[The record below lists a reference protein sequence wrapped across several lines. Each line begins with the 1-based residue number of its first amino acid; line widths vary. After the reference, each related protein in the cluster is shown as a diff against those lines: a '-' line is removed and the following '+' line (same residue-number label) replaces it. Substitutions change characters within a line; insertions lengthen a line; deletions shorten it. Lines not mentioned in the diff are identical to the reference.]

1 MVGVKDWGLGK
12 EGDWMDATKLKVKE
26 NKGESD
32 LRRHAE
38 KELETM
44 LEDTKD
50 FSGMSPKDIAS
61 LIHELEVHQIELKMQ
76 NNELRRIQG
85 ELEKTRDKYSHLYDF
100 APVGYFTISA
110 KGIIDE
116 VNLTGASLIG
126 IERNA
131 LIGKPFSRFVL
142 RDDQNIFYQHRQRL
156 LETETSQSCE
166 LRLVRNDGH
175 KFHTCMECMVIKN
188 TSDDLRQIRAVVSD
202 ITERKQTEKKIKEYS
217 EKLEKQVDFLQRME
231 AMGTFAGGIVHDFN
245 NLLTV
250 IINYSNF
257 ALNGVGSESPVREN
271 IEKIIRNAQHGASLT
286 HWLLL
291 FSRNQPLER
300 KITNLNELIIDM
312 EKMLRRIITKR
323 INLVV
328 LLEPDLGRVLVDPAQ
343 VELLI
348 INLVVNARDA
358 MPKGGKLTLETSNVE
373 LDEGYVQNHIAV
385 IPGPYVLL
393 AVSDT
398 GIGMTKEVQAKLFE
412 PFFSTK
418 EKGQGTGL
426 GLSTVYGIIK
436 QSKGHIWVYSE
447 PGKGSTFK
455 IYLPKVKK
463 TACIMERPGK
473 KGESLQ
479 GSETIMHAK
488 TLYGLMHAKKF
499 GLEDTAVIFHPSN
512 PFFAAPK
519 GAHKE
524 LLNATSLLGR

>member
-1 MVGVKDWGLGK
+1 
-12 EGDWMDATKLKVKE
+12 MDATKLKVKE
-26 NKGESD
+26 NQGESD

-44 LEDTKD
+44 LEDTED
-50 FSGMSPKDIAS
+50 LSGMSPKDIAS

-76 NNELRRIQG
+76 NDELRRIQG
-85 ELEKTRDKYSHLYDF
+85 ELEKTRDRYSHLYDF

-142 RDDQNIFYQHRQRL
+142 RDDQDIFYQHRQRL
-156 LETETSQSCE
+156 LETETSRSCD

-175 KFHTCMECMVIKN
+175 EFYARLECMVIKN
-188 TSDDLRQIRAVVSD
+188 TSDDLRQIRAVVSN
-202 ITERKQTEKKIKEYS
+202 ITERKQAEKKIKEYS
-217 EKLEKQVDFLQRME
+217 EKLKKQVDFLQRME
-231 AMGTFAGGIVHDFN
+231 AMGTFVGGIVHDFN

-257 ALNGVGSESPVREN
+257 ALNGVGSESPVRKN
-271 IEKIIRNAQHGASLT
+271 IEKIIRNAQYGASLT
-286 HWLLL
+286 HCLLL
-291 FSRNQPLER
+291 FSRNQPLDR

-312 EKMLRRIITKR
+312 EKMLRRVITKK
-323 INLVV
+323 IDLVV

-343 VELLI
+343 MELLI

-358 MPKGGKLTLETSNVE
+358 MPKEGKLTIETSNVE
-373 LDEGYVQNHIAV
+373 LDETFARDHISV
-385 IPGPYVLL
+385 IPGPYVML

-412 PFFSTK
+412 PFFTTK

-436 QSKGHIWVYSE
+436 QSKGNIWVYSE

-455 IYLPKVKK
+455 IYLPRVEK
-463 TACIMERPGK
+463 TVRIMEQEEKNG
-473 KGESLQ
+473 LQ
-479 GSETIMHAK
+479 
-488 TLYGLMHAKKF
+488 L
-499 GLEDTAVIFHPSN
+499 
-512 PFFAAPK
+512 
-519 GAHKE
+519 
-524 LLNATSLLGR
+524 